1 MYRFSVSPSSDLTL
15 SDLRIALI
23 NFICATQAKKQLI
36 VRIEGHAQEKDQ
48 EMLEMLSLF
57 GISYSQ
63 LYYQSDNFKYHLQ
76 FASTLLDR
84 KKAFICFCPEDN
96 TSSYDGR
103 CENLSS
109 EAILN
114 NPNSFVI
121 RFKKPAYALQLHD
134 VLQGDIGFPPDT
146 IDSFIIMKTNKYPT
160 SVFATAC
167 DDMLQGISCVI
178 RSDELLL
185 DAPREE
191 LIRSTI
197 GYEQKIEY
205 AHVPMLQQGEA
216 SVKSLLDQGFL
227 PEAIVNYLLL
237 GNSTPCEIFI
247 LQEALEWFDMT
258 TIATSP
264 THFEIEKLQA
274 INREHIK
281 RLSDMELSKRLGY
294 ACENIGKLA
303 KVYAEEANTTY
314 DIKQKI
320 DAIFAKK
327 EPYAAFE
334 AQSKTLQAILLEA
347 PYFETFD
354 AFEAYLLTQNDL
366 AEDLFYKLLR
376 FWLTGTDH
384 GPEFTRVYPLIKN
397 YLKEIVR

>member
-15 SDLRIALI
+15 SDLRVALI
-23 NFICATQAKKQLI
+23 NFICAMQAKKQLI

-121 RFKKPAYALQLHD
+121 RFKKPTYALQLHD

-185 DAPREE
+185 DAPKEE

-320 DAIFAKK
+320 DALFAKK
-327 EPYAAFE
+327 EPYAMFE
-334 AQSKTLQAILLEA
+334 KESKLLQRLILDA
-347 PYFETFD
+347 PYFETFE
-354 AFEAYLLTQNDL
+354 AFNTHLAHTSGLSGEA
-366 AEDLFYKLLR
+366 FFKPLR
-376 FWLTGTDH
+376 FWLTGDEQNTALDI
-384 GPEFTRVYPLIKN
+384 VYPLIKN